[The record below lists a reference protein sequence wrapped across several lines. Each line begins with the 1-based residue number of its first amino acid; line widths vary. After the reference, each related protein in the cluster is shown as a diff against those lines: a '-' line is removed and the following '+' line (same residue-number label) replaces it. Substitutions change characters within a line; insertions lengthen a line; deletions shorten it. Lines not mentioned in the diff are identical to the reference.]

1 MRNAG
6 SKHLDCRLLGRRA
19 SAAARGMV
27 LVEVLVV
34 TALSTIVMGTV
45 ISLAVVMLQRDRA
58 IRSFA
63 VQRERQSELAEKL
76 RTEIRQAIDV
86 SLPAE
91 TMLVV
96 TAVNG
101 AQTRYELTRAGCRQ
115 TVTGP
120 GRDNPGIDLFAVGP
134 ATSWTLEKGPPG
146 RRPLFIV
153 TLNRAAPNADPD
165 ARPAPLI
172 VYAALGADLPDVV
185 TSTDV
190 E

>member
-1 MRNAG
+1 
-6 SKHLDCRLLGRRA
+6 
-19 SAAARGMV
+19 MV

-45 ISLAVVMLQRDRA
+45 ISLAVVMIQRDRA

-63 VQRERQSELAEKL
+63 VQRERQSELAEKI
-76 RTEIRQAIDV
+76 RTEIRLADDV

-96 TAVNG
+96 TAADG
-101 AQTRYELTRAGCRQ
+101 TQTRYELTRSGCRR
-115 TVTGP
+115 TVTEP
-120 GRDNPGIDLFAVGP
+120 GEDKPGFDLFAVGP

-146 RRPLFIV
+146 RRPLLIV
-153 TLNRAAPNADPD
+153 TLNRAAPNADLD

-172 VYAALGADLPDVV
+172 VYAALGADLPDVE
-185 TSTDV
+185 TSASP